1 MVKKI
6 RVKMNSAGARA
17 ILRSAEVQADTERR
31 GRAIAAAAGGEPD
44 FEVETQVGANRVRTS
59 VRTAT
64 QKGREAEA
72 NQRALTRALD
82 AGRT

>member
-6 RVKMNSAGARA
+6 RVKMNSKGARA
-17 ILRSAEVQADTERR
+17 ILRSAEVQADLERR

-44 FEVETQVGANRVRTS
+44 FVVESQVGANRVRTS

-64 QKGREAEA
+64 QEGRAAEAER
-72 NQRALTRALD
+72 RALTRALD
-82 AGRT
+82 AGRP

>member
-6 RVKMNSAGARA
+6 RVKMNSKGARA

-64 QKGREAEA
+64 QKAREAEA

-82 AGRT
+82 AGRS